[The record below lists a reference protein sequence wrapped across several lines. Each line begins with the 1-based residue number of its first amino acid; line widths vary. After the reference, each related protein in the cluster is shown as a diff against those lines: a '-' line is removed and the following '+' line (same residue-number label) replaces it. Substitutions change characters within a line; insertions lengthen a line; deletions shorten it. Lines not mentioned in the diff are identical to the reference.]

1 MNINPRVRWVATTG
15 VFLALLLTLQA
26 FTSFGGQ
33 VVTGSLVNLIL
44 AASVF
49 GGGYWCAF
57 AVALLSPFCA
67 FLLGVGPK
75 LLPLVPFI
83 SLGNLAFISL
93 LSVIGRRDKLFERC
107 GAVGFAAVL
116 KFIVLWS
123 TIVCL
128 VIPSLGLPEP
138 QMNALALTFSWPQ
151 VMTAMIGGCLA
162 AAFYPMLNKLHR
174 QRSIEM

>member
-93 LSVIGRRDKLFERC
+93 LSVIGRRDKLLDRKS
-107 GAVGFAAVL
+107 VV
-116 KFIVLWS
+116 
-123 TIVCL
+123 
-128 VIPSLGLPEP
+128 
-138 QMNALALTFSWPQ
+138 
-151 VMTAMIGGCLA
+151 
-162 AAFYPMLNKLHR
+162 
-174 QRSIEM
+174 

>member
-1 MNINPRVRWVATTG
+1 MNISSRVRWVATTG

-33 VVTGSLVNLIL
+33 IVTGSFVNLIL

-75 LLPLVPFI
+75 LLPLIPFI
-83 SLGNLAFISL
+83 SLGNLAFVSL
-93 LSVIGRRDKLFERC
+93 LYAIGRRDKLFERC

-116 KFIVLWS
+116 KLAVLWG

-128 VIPSLGLPEP
+128 VLPSLGLPE
-138 QMNALALTFSWPQ
+138 QQRNVLAMTFSWPQ

-162 AAFYPMLNKLHR
+162 AALYPMLNKLHR
-174 QRSIEM
+174 RSEI